1 MGPPRSSK
9 KRPQANRAHG
19 RVKEI
24 LARTGSCR
32 VRCPQ
37 RIGTVLGERQNPL
50 RTADASAWALQRILL
65 LVSSGFPRVSKRTTT
80 AMMMSATTAIPIYSG
95 FIIKLI
101 RPGFSGVGE
110 GVGDAAG
117 GGDAFFFASIDCA
130 YCKRWKVSLSCGFTF
145 SAAS

>member
-9 KRPQANRAHG
+9 KRPQANCAHS

-32 VRCPQ
+32 VLCPQ
-37 RIGTVLGERQNPL
+37 RIGTVLRKRQIRCGQ
-50 RTADASAWALQRILL
+50 RTPQHGRFQRILL

-80 AMMMSATTAIPIYSG
+80 AMMMSATMAIPIYSG
-95 FIIKLI
+95 FIKLI
-101 RPGFSGVGE
+101 RPGFSGVGVGE
-110 GVGDAAG
+110 GEAAG

-130 YCKRWKVSLSCGFTF
+130 YCKRWTVSLSCGLI
-145 SAAS
+145 